1 VVICVTSSL
10 NASAL
15 EPDEAFRK
23 LYGRRLQCVKAK
35 VTAKW
40 SIKKF
45 SDGETYA
52 LDMSPEHG
60 QATITFNDEV
70 PMWKLEMDYDTA
82 LNSRFLKS
90 GSMKNKRLQKDDFI
104 LAVEL
109 ESDRYLFNPFYG
121 GRFLYTWPS
130 SIRPPRVNYK
140 VMYPPIHPR
149 AVGLVSLQNSLIVV
163 SPKALAWMR
172 EWSEKTSTKYS
183 QTKTGFRLVGPT
195 SQIQQAEYDYFDA
208 VNPILTLS
216 WTLGKMAVN
225 EGFVPAAEPWC
236 VQKTEHK
243 RFGEA
248 ILPVRARQTQT
259 EYKQTFNEATRE
271 PVSVLVRTE
280 FVLELAW
287 EYVNDDKLSLS
298 DDYQAWNLP
307 LGTRVLDV
315 STDEPR
321 TVDRITVVP
330 VTQKKSVSRIG
341 LTLVL
346 SALVA
351 TILYFS
357 YRYLGRL
364 RRYRRLEME

>member
-1 VVICVTSSL
+1 MIRHIAATDLITAKLHQNATISAPSSFPTGDADTETASSLTFRQARMASLRSSLVRTWLGQMRFLPQALSIHRTDGRRERWVTGSLVTRSMHAFATHPVVPCCATAATHTNRTSIVAKNGLMVTLVLRTTMMTTSPRPQPDTRLTVLHTANSTGSTARPWGWQSLVVSVVICVTSSL

-70 PMWKLEMDYDTA
+70 PIWKLEMDYDTA

-149 AVGLVSLQNSLIVV
+149 AVG
-163 SPKALAWMR
+163 
-172 EWSEKTSTKYS
+172 
-183 QTKTGFRLVGPT
+183 
-195 SQIQQAEYDYFDA
+195 
-208 VNPILTLS
+208 
-216 WTLGKMAVN
+216 
-225 EGFVPAAEPWC
+225 
-236 VQKTEHK
+236 
-243 RFGEA
+243 
-248 ILPVRARQTQT
+248 
-259 EYKQTFNEATRE
+259 
-271 PVSVLVRTE
+271 
-280 FVLELAW
+280 
-287 EYVNDDKLSLS
+287 
-298 DDYQAWNLP
+298 
-307 LGTRVLDV
+307 
-315 STDEPR
+315 
-321 TVDRITVVP
+321 
-330 VTQKKSVSRIG
+330 
-341 LTLVL
+341 
-346 SALVA
+346 
-351 TILYFS
+351 
-357 YRYLGRL
+357 
-364 RRYRRLEME
+364 